1 MRADA
6 ELTAEER
13 ALAARLLAEGRPEQY
28 VKGYIRAGRTL
39 FGNPQSTEKRIMATK
54 KRKSRAKTPTTA
66 APPVAPPPPPI
77 PEEVVERFRAFWPI
91 MSEEFAA
98 LADPNTRPRG
108 FVKRVVQRI
117 ADQLGIA
124 VIPASDLYYAAF
136 WRHRAL
142 LGVAVTERIS
152 GKDGVAVGP
161 ATPTTAT
168 GE

>member
-39 FGNPQSTEKRIMATK
+39 FGNPQSTEKRTMATK
-54 KRKSRAKTPTTA
+54 KRKSRAKTPATA
-66 APPVAPPPPPI
+66 TPPAVVVAAAPPPI

-98 LADPNTRPRG
+98 LADPNARPRG

-152 GKDGVAVGP
+152 GKDGVSGAAP
-161 ATPTTAT
+161 
-168 GE
+168 